1 MENENKLGSHLKKGV
16 GLGIGGCA
24 GIVIF
29 VVILIVIGVVASG
42 NKSSNQSSTT
52 NTNSSTAP
60 SSTTAPTPAAGKVEV
75 KSHQLKTVA
84 GGYKQIVG
92 EVVNNTGGN
101 ANFVKV
107 TATYYDKAGN
117 VTGTDFTYA
126 GDTGSTPLLTGAT
139 APFDITSLEMSIVI
153 DHYKLDVTWN

>member
-1 MENENKLGSHLKKGV
+1 MENENKLGGHLKKGL

-29 VVILIVIGVVASG
+29 VVILIVISVVSSG
-42 NKSSNQSSTT
+42 DKSSDQSSTT

-75 KSHQLKTVA
+75 KSHQLKTVY
-84 GGYKQIVG
+84 GTKQVVG

-101 ANFVKV
+101 VSFVKV
-107 TATYYDKAGN
+107 TATFYDKAGD

-126 GDTGSTPLLTGAT
+126 GDTASTPLLAGAT
-139 APFDITSLEMSIVI
+139 TPFTVTALDGNIVI
-153 DHYKLDVTWN
+153 DHYKLDITWN